1 MLNLL
6 KKKEEKSLSVDSFIL
21 DSCKATPG
29 FEFYPKKPIKIDL
42 EKLLMK
48 IRTRNYY
55 IEKDNSPFLVVL
67 KTKKGTITI
76 FSSLKIIIRDTIQEK
91 IAKQMLSDL
100 LKIINDLL
108 YKQGWLSLVE
118 GASLEN

>member
-91 IAKQMLSDL
+91 VAKQMLSDL
-100 LKIINDLL
+100 LKIVNDLL

>member
-1 MLNLL
+1 MLDLL

-29 FEFYPKKPIKIDL
+29 FEFFPKKTTKIDL

-48 IRTRNYY
+48 LRTKNYY
-55 IEKDNSPFLVVL
+55 IEKDNSPFLIVL
-67 KTKKGTITI
+67 KTKKGTVTI
-76 FSSLKIIIRDTIQEK
+76 FSSLKIIIRDTTQEK
-91 IAKQMLSDL
+91 VAKDILTDL
-100 LKIINDLL
+100 LKTINEFL
-108 YKQGWLSLVE
+108 YKQGWLSPVE

>member
-6 KKKEEKSLSVDSFIL
+6 KKKEEKNLSVDSFIL

-29 FEFYPKKPIKIDL
+29 FEFYPKKSTKIDL
-42 EKLLMK
+42 EKLLMTLRAK
-48 IRTRNYY
+48 NYF

-76 FSSLKIIIRDTIQEK
+76 FSSLKIIIRDTTQEK
-91 IAKQMLSDL
+91 IAKAMLTDL
-100 LKIINDLL
+100 LKVINDYL
-108 YKQGWLSLVE
+108 YKQG
-118 GASLEN
+118 

>member
-91 IAKQMLSDL
+91 VAKQMLSDL

>member
-48 IRTRNYY
+48 IRTKNYY

>member
-108 YKQGWLSLVE
+108 YKQG
-118 GASLEN
+118 